1 MNKKFTTYSLIALF
15 TGITI
20 AACTPNGANADQNQA
35 QAPNAQTPTAQTQQQ
50 TTQNRE
56 VDRMFIEMMVPHHQS
71 ANEMARIEL
80 QKGKNA
86 EVKKLAQ
93 KIIDEQT
100 REIQQMQTWYRQW
113 YGTDVPTM
121 NTSGNMGSMSM
132 SNSMGEAMRISMRQQ
147 SQMNQEMINA
157 LKNAP
162 NTDQEFLRQMTR
174 HHQMATMMAGM
185 VVDSATHPEIR
196 DLAQNIVKSQN
207 EEIAQMQ
214 QLMRQASAK

>member
-1 MNKKFTTYSLIALF
+1 MNKRFTTYSLIALIA
-15 TGITI
+15 GSTI
-20 AACTPNGANADQNQA
+20 AACTSSGVTANQTQA
-35 QAPNAQTPTAQTQQQ
+35 QAPRSETAAPTQGTSQS
-50 TTQNRE
+50 RE

-71 ANEMARIEL
+71 ANEMAKIEL
-80 QKGKNA
+80 QKGNNA

-121 NTSGNMGSMSM
+121 NASGKMGGMSM
-132 SNSMGEAMRISMRQQ
+132 SNSMSEAMMISMRQQ
-147 SQMNQEMINA
+147 EQMNQEMISS
-157 LKNAP
+157 LRNAP
-162 NTDQEFLRQMTR
+162 NVDQEFLRQMTR
-174 HHQMATMMAGM
+174 HHRMATMMAGM

-196 DLAQNIVKSQN
+196 NLAQNIVKSQN

-214 QLMRQASAK
+214 QLMSQARAR

>member
-1 MNKKFTTYSLIALF
+1 MKKKFTTYSLIALIA
-15 TGITI
+15 GSTI
-20 AACTPNGANADQNQA
+20 AACTPYGANADQSQA
-35 QAPNAQTPTAQTQQQ
+35 QAPTAQTQQQ

-80 QKGKNA
+80 QKGNNA

-121 NTSGNMGSMSM
+121 NTSGNMGNMSM
-132 SNSMGEAMRISMRQQ
+132 SNSMGEAMMVSMRQQ
-147 SQMNQEMINA
+147 EQMNQEMINA
-157 LKNAP
+157 LRNAP

-174 HHQMATMMAGM
+174 HHRMTTMMAGM

-196 DLAQNIVKSQN
+196 NLAQNIVRSQN

>member
-1 MNKKFTTYSLIALF
+1 MNKRHTTYSLIALIA
-15 TGITI
+15 GSTI
-20 AACTPNGANADQNQA
+20 AASTPSRANAVQSR
-35 QAPNAQTPTAQTQQQ
+35 TPTAQTQQR
-50 TTQNRE
+50 TNQNRE

-71 ANEMARIEL
+71 ASEMARIEL

-132 SNSMGEAMRISMRQQ
+132 SNSMGAAMMISMRQQ
-147 SQMNQEMINA
+147 SQMNQEMISS
-157 LKNAP
+157 LRNAP

-185 VVDSATHPEIR
+185 VVDSATHPEVR
-196 DLAQNIVKSQN
+196 TLAQNIVRSQN
-207 EEIAQMQ
+207 QEIAQMQ